1 MRKSLI
7 IFGLMASVL
16 GEAHAVSAHQK
27 AAPAQKNTKKTTV
40 SAHSTK
46 KVSAVKTKKMSFKP
60 SNQIASRAP
69 IPSKLRGKQVAAVA
83 TATNTAT
90 ARKVAYRRGAVAAG
104 VATGAA
110 VAGGSYARAA
120 LANESLGDLKQQ
132 QLKLASAM
140 AVVYDEVTGQSL
152 YEKSPQ
158 AVVPIASITKLMT
171 AMVLLDRNLSMDE
184 MLTIEDADVD
194 TLKNSSSRMR
204 VGSSLSR
211 RDMLLLA
218 LMSSENRAAA
228 ALARTYPGGTT
239 AFVAAMNRKAK
250 SLGMNNSHFDDS
262 TGLHTT
268 NVSTAY
274 DLVRM
279 VRSAYQYSLIREF
292 STTQSYEVTPYGNRP
307 LMFNNSNGL
316 VKSDNWEI
324 GLSKTGYTQEAGRC
338 LVMHAKVAGRP
349 VVIVLLDSQGKQ
361 TRLGDANRVK
371 QWMESR
377 QGQQDRVS

>member
-7 IFGLMASVL
+7 IFGLIASVF
-16 GEAHAVSAHQK
+16 GEAQAVSPHQK
-27 AAPAQKNTKKTTV
+27 AVQTQKTTKKTIVGSGSSKKNAATN
-40 SAHSTK
+40 AK
-46 KVSAVKTKKMSFKP
+46 KVSTKTSGK
-60 SNQIASRAP
+60 ATSRVSAL
-69 IPSKLRGKQVAAVA
+69 SKSKRVVSVAR
-83 TATNTAT
+83 TNVMPNTN

-104 VATGAA
+104 IATGAA

-120 LANESLGDLKQQ
+120 LANDALGDLKQN

-158 AVVPIASITKLMT
+158 MVVPIASITKLMT
-171 AMVLLDRNLSMDE
+171 AMVLLDRNLPMDE
-184 MLTIEDADVD
+184 MITIDDNDVD

-204 VGSSLSR
+204 VGSTLSR
-211 RDMLLLA
+211 REMLLLA

-250 SLGMNNSHFDDS
+250 SLGMNNTHFDDS

-279 VRSAYQYSLIREF
+279 VRGAHQYPLIREF

-307 LMFNNSNGL
+307 LLFNNSNGL

-338 LVMHAKVAGRP
+338 LVMQAKVAGRP
-349 VVIVLLDSQGKQ
+349 VVIVLLDSQGKH